1 MLRIAKSSIQG
12 KGLFTNVAL
21 RARQKIGEFT
31 GERISLR
38 EARKRAKGAKRI
50 AIVEVSDTVAL
61 DGTRRGGPFSFINH
75 SCDSNVFIRIAFG
88 RAEFY
93 ARKNIDAGDEL
104 TCDYVDSHHNGR
116 LPCRCGSLKC
126 RKFI

>member
-21 RARQKIGEFT
+21 HARQKIGEFT

-75 SCDSNVFIRIAFG
+75 SCDSNVFIRIAYG

-104 TCDYVDSHHNGR
+104 TCDYVSSHHDGQ
-116 LPCRCGSLKC
+116 LPCRCGSGKC

>member
-12 KGLFTNVAL
+12 KGLFTKVAL

-75 SCDSNVFIRIAFG
+75 SCESNVFIRIAYG

-93 ARKNIDAGDEL
+93 ARKNIDAGEEL
-104 TCDYVDSHHNGR
+104 TCDYVDSHHDGR
-116 LPCRCGSLKC
+116 LPCRCGSGKC

>member
-1 MLRIAKSSIQG
+1 MLITRKSSIQG
-12 KGLFTNVAL
+12 KGLFTDSPL
-21 RARQKIGEFT
+21 RARKKIGEFS
-31 GERISLR
+31 GERISIR

-75 SCDSNVFIRIAFG
+75 SCDSNVFIRIAYG

-93 ARKNIDAGDEL
+93 AKKKIKAGDEL
-104 TCDYVDSHHNGR
+104 TCDYVDSHHDGT
-116 LPCRCGSLKC
+116 LPCCCGSDKC
-126 RKFI
+126 RRFI

>member
-38 EARKRAKGAKRI
+38 EARKRAQGAKRI

-75 SCDSNVFIRIAFG
+75 SCDSNVFIRIAYG

-93 ARKNIDAGDEL
+93 ARKNID
-104 TCDYVDSHHNGR
+104 
-116 LPCRCGSLKC
+116 
-126 RKFI
+126 